1 MQKDYDAMLII
12 DKAQGTKYAQGI
24 LSEINQLKL
33 TATQRELLSGFYQG
47 RREATDD
54 NRIPYATLE
63 RIAAIIGYESDLAV
77 SIMQSLDD
85 CRIELLN
92 EKRQRDLEKMKAKG
106 R

>member
-1 MQKDYDAMLII
+1 MLII
-12 DKAQGTKYAQGI
+12 DKAQGTAYADKI
-24 LSEINQLKL
+24 LLELKQLEL
-33 TATQRELLSGFYQG
+33 TPTQRELLHGFYQG
-47 RREATDD
+47 RREAIDD

-85 CRIELLN
+85 YRIELLN
-92 EKRQRDLEKMKAKG
+92 EKRQRDLDKMKSKG